1 MCGGGVAWRLWY
13 NGTSFAAHT
22 LPRGAAA
29 LTLRRWSPQQARCLS
44 SGIPCIVVPI
54 LLWSDQPFWGHR
66 VEQLGYGRVL
76 SQAVPPQDTFRRA
89 IREVVTD
96 EAMRRNV
103 QAAAARMNA
112 EAGTVAATLL
122 VDTCLCRRVRASSAV
137 VTARHAG
144 ASSPQC
150 VWWTRDERAGT
161 GAGRGE
167 CTAVGAHR
175 GRSCVTAS
183 RAADVLQALRPVQ
196 HTAAA

>member
-1 MCGGGVAWRLWY
+1 MCGGGVAWRLWN
-13 NGTSFAAHT
+13 NGTPFCCRTHT
-22 LPRGAAA
+22 ATRAAA
-29 LTLRRWSPQQARCLS
+29 LTLRLWFPQQARCLS

-137 VTARHAG
+137 VTARR
-144 ASSPQC
+144 QL
-150 VWWTRDERAGT
+150 
-161 GAGRGE
+161 
-167 CTAVGAHR
+167 TAVCVVDAWCE
-175 GRSCVTAS
+175 GRYWRRT
-183 RAADVLQALRPVQ
+183 R
-196 HTAAA
+196 